1 MAKVSPL
8 LPSFNAGEF
17 SRLMDGRTD
26 IDRYK
31 ASMQKLYNFIAV
43 PQGPAVGR
51 SGTMFMGPVY
61 DETKRSGLIPFIFSE
76 TQALMLEFSH
86 QRLRFLTDD
95 GVVVR
100 PPVAATAVSNSGG
113 KLAVTAAGHGAA
125 VGEQVVFQSFP
136 PETNLNGD
144 QVKVLAVA
152 GNVVTLDTPYQAI
165 PVLGAAKIARVYS
178 IDTPF
183 TDDTVRGL
191 QAVQLG
197 EVVYLFGDDV
207 RPYKLSRYGA
217 YDWRLGPVVFVDG
230 PFAPTNLTGTR
241 LTPNGTGGVAVSTAI
256 SNLAAQQ
263 VTLNWDFV
271 TPTVVNG
278 YTIYL
283 PRALNSDTNY
293 SLLDQA
299 PGAWTF
305 EGSNDGVT
313 WTTLDEQNDYVLW
326 DGYKSV
332 FFEVKNAIAY
342 RYYKLNCTSARRN
355 GPLQPAIAVPG
366 FQHVIFSTTTSN
378 TFTIKASSVTGINQ
392 DRGFLATDVG
402 RFLRYR
408 SSDGNWASLEIVQFV
423 NSTEIVVKPQ
433 RGPISNM
440 KGTADWRLG
449 YFSDTTGYPRTAVFF
464 EDRLWLAGMR
474 DYPDAVA
481 GSVTGAYERFSP
493 TSEAG
498 VVADDNAVTATL
510 NSKRLSRVAWL
521 ATDERGLLV
530 GTGSGEW
537 VINSG
542 ERDGV
547 ITARS
552 IKARNSTMRGSAPVE
567 PVKVDRQILYVQRSK
582 RTLREFT
589 YVFEADGY
597 KSPSMSL
604 FASHIGVPKFEE
616 LDYAAEPHS
625 IVWTR
630 RGDGSIAG
638 LTYNREE
645 NVVGWHVQDFGVVES
660 IAVMPSPSGDQ
671 DTLWLQIARTIN
683 GQTRRYIEKLTRF
696 WDFDMTVD
704 DAHYVDCGLRYSGAP
719 ISRVYGLKHLEGRT
733 VVGVADGGII
743 PETVVVNGAIDLPV
757 AASKIVVGLPFDAI
771 GATNRIEAGA
781 ADGTAQGKI
790 KRIHSAKVRL
800 WKTGGGFIGS
810 KDQWDKLEEITARG
824 EDDLTTD
831 PVPLID
837 GDREVEWPEG
847 YEGDAIVVFKRP
859 GNIPLPFNVIAI
871 MPQMVTQDGG

>member
-31 ASMQKLYNFIAV
+31 ASMRQLLNFIAV
-43 PQGPAVGR
+43 PQGPAMAR

-61 DETKRSGLIPFIFSE
+61 DETKRSGLVPFIFSE
-76 TQALMLEFSH
+76 TQAIMLEFSH
-86 QRLRFLTDD
+86 QRLRFHTDD
-95 GVVVR
+95 GVIVQA
-100 PPVAATAVSNSGG
+100 PTAATAVSNSGG
-113 KLAVTAAGHGAA
+113 KLVVTAAGHGAS

-136 PETNLNGD
+136 PETNLNGE

-152 GNVVTLDTPYQAI
+152 GNNVTLDVAYQAI
-165 PVLGAAKIARVYS
+165 PVMGAAKIARVYS
-178 IDTPF
+178 IATPY
-183 TDDTVRGL
+183 TDDLVRTL

-197 EVVYLFGDDV
+197 EVVYLFGDGVKV
-207 RPYKLSRYGA
+207 RKLARYGA
-217 YDWRLGPVVFVDG
+217 YDWRLAPVVFVDG
-230 PFAPTNLTGTR
+230 PFAPTNVTGTR

-256 SNLAAQQ
+256 SNLGAQR
-263 VTLNWDFV
+263 VTLDWDFV

-283 PRALNSDTNY
+283 PRSLNADANY

-299 PGAWTF
+299 PSAWTF
-305 EGSNDGVT
+305 EASNDGVT

-332 FFEVKNAIAY
+332 FFDVKNATAY

-366 FQHVIFSTTTSN
+366 FQHVIFSTTTAN
-378 TFTIKASSVTGINQ
+378 VFTINASSQTGINQ
-392 DRGFLATDVG
+392 DRGFLATDAG

-408 SSDGNWASLEIVQFV
+408 SSDGNWATLEIVSVVSPTQI
-423 NSTEIVVKPQ
+423 TVKPQ
-433 RGPISNM
+433 RGPLSNT

-449 YFSDTTGYPRTAVFF
+449 FFSDTTGYPRTAVFF
-464 EDRLWLAGMR
+464 EDRLWMGGMVG
-474 DYPDAVA
+474 YPDAVC
-481 GSVTGAYERFSP
+481 GSVTGNYERFSP
-493 TSEAG
+493 TTEAG
-498 VVADDNAVTATL
+498 VVADDNGLSVTL
-510 NSKRLSRVAWL
+510 NSKRLSRIAWL

-537 VINSG
+537 VINAG

-582 RTLREFT
+582 RTVREFT

-604 FASHIGVPKFEE
+604 FSSHIGVPQFEE
-616 LDYAAEPHS
+616 MDYAAEPHS

-630 RGDGSIAG
+630 RGDGSLAG

-645 NVVGWHVQDFGVVES
+645 NVVGWHVQQFGTVES
-660 IAVMPSPSGDQ
+660 IAVMPAPDGSQ
-671 DTLWLQIARTIN
+671 DTLWISGVRQVN
-683 GQTRRYIEKLTRF
+683 GQPRRYIEKLTRF
-696 WDFDMTVD
+696 WDFDMD
-704 DAHYVDCGLRYSGAP
+704 ALDAHFVDCGSRYVGTP
-719 ISRVYGLKHLEGRT
+719 ISRVYGLKHLEGQT
-733 VVGVADGGII
+733 VVGLADGSVI
-743 PETVVVNGAIDLPV
+743 PETVVVNGAIDLP
-757 AASKIVVGLPFDAI
+757 AEASNIVVGLPFDAI
-771 GATNRIEAGA
+771 GVTNRIEAGA
-781 ADGTAQGKI
+781 ADGTAQGKT
-790 KRIHSAKVRL
+790 KRIHKAKVRL

-810 KDQWDKLEEITARG
+810 KDLFDRLEEITPR
-824 EDDLTTD
+824 DDDNLTTD

-847 YEGDAIVVFKRP
+847 YESEACVMFKRP

-871 MPQMVTQDGG
+871 MPQLVTQDGG

>member
-1 MAKVSPL
+1 MAKVSPI

-17 SRLMDGRTD
+17 SRLMDGRID
-26 IDRYK
+26 VDRYK
-31 ASMQKLYNFIAV
+31 ASMQKLLNTVAV

-51 SGTMFMGPVY
+51 SGTMFMGAVY

-76 TQALMLEFSH
+76 TQALMMEFSH

-95 GVVVR
+95 GGVVVR
-100 PPVAATAVSNSGG
+100 EPVAATAVSNSGG
-113 KLAVTAAGHGAA
+113 KLAVTAAGHGAV
-125 VGEQVVFQSFP
+125 VGEQTVFQSFP
-136 PETNLNGD
+136 PETNLNGE

-152 GNVVTLDTPYQAI
+152 GNVVTLDTPYQAFAV
-165 PVLGAAKIARVYS
+165 PGAAKIARVYS
-178 IDTPF
+178 IATPY
-183 TDDTVRGL
+183 TDDLVRGL
-191 QAVQLG
+191 QATQIG
-197 EVVYLFGDDV
+197 EVVYLTVDGV
-207 RPYKLSRYGA
+207 RPHKLSRYGA
-217 YDWRLGPVVFVDG
+217 YDWRLAPVVFIDG
-230 PFAPTNLTGTR
+230 PYAPTNLTGTR
-241 LTPNGTGGVAVSTAI
+241 LIPNGTGGVAPFTNI
-256 SNLAAQQ
+256 SGLAYQQ
-263 VTLNWDFV
+263 VTLDWDFAV
-271 TPTVVNG
+271 PTVVNG

-283 PRALNSDTNY
+283 PRSLNSDPNY

-299 PGAWTF
+299 PSAWTF
-305 EGSNDGVT
+305 EASTDNAT
-313 WTTLDEQNDYVLW
+313 WVTLDEQNDYVLW

-332 FFEVKNAIAY
+332 FFEVKNTAAY
-342 RYYKLNCTSARRN
+342 RYYKLRCTSARRN
-355 GPLQPAIAVPG
+355 GQLQPAIAVPG
-366 FQHVIFSTTTSN
+366 FQHVIFSTTTAN
-378 TFTIKASSVTGINQ
+378 IFTINASATTGINQ
-392 DRGFLATDVG
+392 DRGFLPTDVG

-408 SSDGNWASLEIVQFV
+408 SSDGNWSTLEIVSV
-423 NSTEIVVKPQ
+423 VSTTQITVKPQ

-449 YFSDTTGYPRTAVFF
+449 YFSDTTGYPRTSVVF
-464 EDRLWLAGMR
+464 EDRLWLAGVR
-474 DYPDAVA
+474 DYPDAVC
-481 GSVTGAYERFSP
+481 GSVTGSYERFSP

-498 VVADDNAVTATL
+498 VVADDNGLSVTL

-537 VINSG
+537 VITSG

-582 RTLREFT
+582 RTVREFT

-616 LDYAAEPHS
+616 MDYAAEPHS

-630 RGDGSIAG
+630 RGDGSVAG

-645 NVVGWHVQDFGVVES
+645 NVVGWHVQTFEVVES
-660 IAVMPSPSGDQ
+660 VAVMPSPDGAQ
-671 DTLWLQIARTIN
+671 DTLWMTIARTVN

-696 WDFDMTVD
+696 WDFDMTVA
-704 DAHYVDCGLRYSGAP
+704 DAHFVDCGLRYKGAP
-719 ISRVYGLKHLEGRT
+719 ISRLYGLKHLEGRE
-733 VVGVADGGII
+733 VVGLADGSIV
-743 PETVVVNGAIDLPV
+743 PPTVVVDGSIALPIE
-757 AASKIVVGLPFDAI
+757 ASNVVVGLPFDSI
-771 GATNRIEAGA
+771 GVTSRIEAGA

-790 KRIHSAKVRL
+790 KRIHKAVVRL
-800 WKTGGGFIGS
+800 WATGGGLIGR
-810 KDQWDKLEEITARG
+810 DADNLEEILPR
-824 EDDLTTD
+824 DDDDMTTD

-837 GDREVEWPEG
+837 GDREIEWPG
-847 YEGDAIVVFKRP
+847 DYEREARVWFKRP
-859 GNIPLPFNVIAI
+859 GHIPLPFNVIAI